1 MEEKPEEKGTKDEE
15 AKEVAKK
22 QEKKVKPGKKKH
34 ERLKQEHFL
43 ESKHK
48 EKLKD
53 FKKGMFQKGKH
64 LFDRKRKDKFLG
76 GVKGRRGG

>member
-1 MEEKPEEKGTKDEE
+1 MEEKPEEKGFKEKEKKEETKPE
-15 AKEVAKK
+15 
-22 QEKKVKPGKKKH
+22 EKKVKPGKQKH
-34 ERLKQEHFL
+34 QRLKQEHFA
-43 ESKHK
+43 EVKHK

-64 LFDRKRKDKFLG
+64 LFDRKKKDKFLG

>member
-1 MEEKPEEKGTKDEE
+1 MNEKPEDRGTKNGEK
-15 AKEVAKK
+15 KE
-22 QEKKVKPGKKKH
+22 EKKVKLGKKKH
-34 ERLKQEHFL
+34 QRLKQEHFI
-43 ESKHK
+43 EAKHK

>member
-1 MEEKPEEKGTKDEE
+1 MEEKPEEKERKDEE
-15 AKEVAKK
+15 TKEKAKP
-22 QEKKVKPGKKKH
+22 EKKKFKPGKQKH
-34 ERLKQEHFL
+34 ERLKQEHFG
-43 ESKHK
+43 ETKHK

>member
-1 MEEKPEEKGTKDEE
+1 MEEKPEDKGEKDKEKKEE
-15 AKEVAKK
+15 VK
-22 QEKKVKPGKKKH
+22 QEEKKLKAGKQKH
-34 ERLKQEHFL
+34 ERLKREHSI
-43 ESKHK
+43 EAKHK